1 MMSSQ
6 NNLASSFRDPS
17 GFMFRRDGTLYR
29 QVNKHYQAEYDK
41 LTQSGLLD
49 RINPAGIINSC

>member
-29 QVNKHYQAEYDK
+29 QVNKHYKDEYDP
-41 LTQSGLLD
+41 S
-49 RINPAGIINSC
+49 RIVG

>member
-17 GFMFRRDGTLYR
+17 GFMFRNDGTLYR
-29 QVNKHYQAEYDK
+29 QVNKHYQDEYDR
-41 LTQSGLLD
+41 LTQAGLLD
-49 RINPAGIINSC
+49 ELTLLGILIK